1 MVSRLKQLAV
11 VVSLTA
17 STLAAPASAQ
27 GSDPLVAQTDSIIA
41 RFMTEMRNC
50 GVEPAYEPGVV
61 VDSTPSIVSFY
72 DRDRAVHMSRWAD
85 TPSFVKELVNGW
97 AAAGTLGYNPE
108 QQFSEIFNSL
118 LVPHELGHFVELSS
132 GGYDQSDF
140 WVGEVNANRIALAFW
155 SIDPAD
161 RERLPARIENYN
173 TFLAALPNPVPEGE
187 DPHAYFQA
195 NYERL
200 SNDPAAYGWYQG
212 AFMRAAWAQKDEA
225 DFCTLIRQEAASA

>member
-1 MVSRLKQLAV
+1 MVSVLKRLALLVA
-11 VVSLTA
+11 LTA
-17 STLAAPASAQ
+17 SSLAGPAGAQ
-27 GSDPLVAQTDSIIA
+27 SDDPLVAQTEAIIA

-50 GVEPAYEPGVV
+50 GVEPAYVPGVV

-72 DRDRAVHMSRWAD
+72 DGDRSVHMSRWAD
-85 TPSFVKELVNGW
+85 TPSFVKDLVNGW
-97 AAAGTLGYNPE
+97 SAAGTLGYTPE
-108 QQFSEIFNSL
+108 QQFAEIFNSL
-118 LVPHELGHFVELSS
+118 LVPHELGHFVELSA
-132 GGYDQSDF
+132 GAYDQADF

-155 SIDPAD
+155 ALDPA
-161 RERLPARIENYN
+161 ERARLAARIENYN
-173 TFLAALPNPVPEGE
+173 VFLAALPNPVPQGE

-225 DFCTLIRQEAASA
+225 DFCALVRQAAASS

>member
-1 MVSRLKQLAV
+1 MTIILKKLAV
-11 VVSLTA
+11 VAGIAWAVAGT
-17 STLAAPASAQ
+17 PANAKNDD
-27 GSDPLVAQTDSIIA
+27 GLVERSEGLIA

-50 GVEPAYEPGVV
+50 GVEPAYVPGVV
-61 VDSTPSIVSFY
+61 VDSAPSIVSFY
-72 DRDRAVHMSRWAD
+72 DRDRAVHLSRWAEA
-85 TPSFVKELVNGW
+85 PPFVQELVTGW
-97 AAAGTLGYNPE
+97 AAAGTLGYSPE
-108 QQFSEIFNSL
+108 QQFAEIFNSR

-132 GGYDQSDF
+132 GGYDETDF

-155 SIDPAD
+155 ALDPAD

-173 TFLAALPNPVPEGE
+173 TFLAALPDPVPEGE

-212 AFMRAAWAQKDEA
+212 AFMRAAWAQRDEA
-225 DFCTLIRQEAASA
+225 DFCTLIRQAAVAG